1 MKLKNLIFIWLALF
15 SLQTQADNYQY
26 HADVKG
32 MVCAF
37 CAYSVSKNISKLE
50 GVQADSVNVD
60 LKGGYVDFISSKPVV
75 ENKLADIFKES
86 GFSISNLNYKKLT
99 KDAPVA
105 EKEASLVLEIDAFKI
120 DQFSGV
126 LEAIGNMAA
135 NSSAMIIIE
144 APAAQEDTILK
155 PILMGRQQ
163 VVKLRFNATEK
174 QKVHLQMLD

>member
-15 SLQTQADNYQY
+15 SLQAQAENYQY

-50 GVQADSVNVD
+50 GVQEDSVNVD
-60 LKGGYVDFISSKPVV
+60 LKGGHVDFISSKPVV
-75 ENKLADIFKES
+75 ENKLAELFKES
-86 GFSISNLNYKKLT
+86 GFSISNLSYKKIT
-99 KDAPVA
+99 ADNTVE
-105 EKEASLVLEIDAFKI
+105 EKEVSLALEIDAFKI

-126 LEAIGNMAA
+126 LEAIGNKAA
-135 NSSAMIIIE
+135 NNSASIIID
-144 APAAQEDTILK
+144 APAVQEDTILK

-163 VVKLRFNATEK
+163 VIKLRFNAIEK
-174 QKVHLQMLD
+174 QKMYLQLLD